1 MATYYS
7 ATTKELT
14 EKTKIPLL
22 VMNAPGDVHVE
33 YAVQM
38 ISEIVENNKQQK
50 NTVFIF
56 SPLPNSTPFGL
67 ILQTTPSPTHKPK
80 PQVQSQS

>member
-22 VMNAPGDVHVE
+22 VMNAPGDVHAE

-50 NTVFIF
+50 TRSLYYRADRSSNMPF
-56 SPLPNSTPFGL
+56 SRNLSTG
-67 ILQTTPSPTHKPK
+67 
-80 PQVQSQS
+80 